1 MSAGVRHSSVRPVG
15 PVYLLERFPP
25 LHQELMAL
33 LGGLGPEDWHLP
45 TACALWSV
53 KDIVAHLLDTQI
65 RRLSAGRDR
74 FIPAPDRVI
83 ASYPDLVDYLNHLNA
98 EWIAATRR
106 LSPPILMNLLD
117 HTAPQVYAYFR

>member
-33 LGGLGPEDWHLP
+33 LGGLRPEDWHRP

-53 KDIVAHLLDTQI
+53 KDIVAHLLDTGI
-65 RRLSAGRDR
+65 RRLSAGRDS
-74 FIPAPDRVI
+74 FMPTPDRVI
-83 ASYPDLVDYLNHLNA
+83 ASYSDLVDYLNRLNA
-98 EWIAATRR
+98 EWVAATRR
-106 LSPPILMNLLD
+106 LSPPVLMDLLD
-117 HTAPQVYAYFR
+117 RTALQV